1 MCLLLAASVLGS
13 KLDLSPWLRAPRQLA
28 GAGDTGGVAALGLVT
43 ALQQWAEQLETEG
56 STVGIYLHIHMST
69 YLCTYLG
76 EGGPGH
82 DEAGQQPA
90 AGRGQAAQVAEH

>member
-56 STVGIYLHIHMST
+56 STVGTGDTSTCLHVYISS

-82 DEAGQQPA
+82 DEAG
-90 AGRGQAAQVAEH
+90 

>member
-56 STVGIYLHIHMST
+56 STVRDIPISIYMSART
-69 YLCTYLG
+69 YISTGCIYNIIYIS
-76 EGGPGH
+76 
-82 DEAGQQPA
+82 
-90 AGRGQAAQVAEH
+90 R

>member
-56 STVGIYLHIHMST
+56 STVGIYLHQCPQFSIIAIHTSYMK
-69 YLCTYLG
+69 
-76 EGGPGH
+76 
-82 DEAGQQPA
+82 
-90 AGRGQAAQVAEH
+90 